1 MARRRRLTDDDALD
15 EVDEL
20 PSSRRAR
27 RRRSGSG
34 GRRWKLLFVL
44 VALVA
49 LLLTAPTIIAKSPL
63 RNTLL
68 GGALPPGAGR
78 LTASDAAFSWTGGQ
92 GLAGVAFLDAKG
104 TQQFGADLVQVSRSL
119 IGLLT
124 NRNDFG
130 TVTITR
136 PILQIETRDGGS
148 SIEDLVAQIAD
159 AATKA
164 AQDPSS
170 GPSAPK
176 SFEVVIL
183 DGTIIGRDLST
194 GQQWQISGLSA
205 SAKPLPAG
213 GWDVRAD
220 GTLRLGS
227 PAVAAGQQPAGADST
242 DLAAQQ
248 APNVDQAGHFKIQL
262 APSGAVNGAEGGD
275 APARK
280 ELFVVA
286 ERLPLAPFEPWLA
299 RVIPGARLTGEASP
313 DLQVVWTDAPL
324 APGSARGSNDQT
336 TQPAVSNVALPHGG
350 AGGFGASSV
359 TARGKLGAANLRFTS
374 TALAGDLLELATMA
388 SSFHATLEG
397 NRLQANNCTLQG
409 DWLQAELNGEFNLEE
424 IKRLSLKSLPTSDAT
439 ITARAELPQL
449 TRMLPRTLRLRP
461 GVRVDSG
468 SMEITAR
475 SAKTDANREWAVA
488 AILQDLVGTDGQRPI
503 RWTKPFEVVFK
514 AIDAD
519 DGPQFQSGLLR
530 STFATATANGAAG
543 GLEGE
548 LQFNLNELAEELG
561 QFQDLSAWKLQGT
574 GAGKFSLRDTGAD
587 RFAVSAELDLEQID
601 VQREG
606 KVVWNDP
613 QVRVEIQAAG
623 SRLDYKPQRIDTAS
637 LMMRGPADTL
647 SAELLEPLGMVDDDS
662 SWFPKL
668 RGDCYLKINGNGP
681 LEQWAGRLRP
691 WVANVPE
698 QLAGQ
703 STISAQLRA
712 APGLLQVDQSTISV
726 QNFAAKVGQTQI
738 NEQGIEAAGDF
749 RWETATRQFASKSY
763 QLSSSSIAFGTRDV
777 SIQFTESGPP
787 LARGDVA
794 FRGDFDRLA
803 AWGDLLGAQS
813 GGVRPRGMFVGR
825 LQLASDAQRAT
836 ATLNATSEPLQLVNS
851 ADGSLAWNEPKVELA
866 TVAAYTSANDQL
878 QLSNVSLICK
888 TVKMEGSGVVE
899 QVRTAGVVRGDV
911 NVTYDAAE
919 LARLLTA
926 YLGPNV
932 QITGANQARLQATGQ
947 LYAAISPPSQGGAGG
962 GISDGSI
969 PPTGVNQ
976 WNVEGPSTAA
986 PPGIPSSFAST
997 QPPAS
1002 SNLPHWSRRWQLAT
1016 QTGWTAA
1023 NVFGLPIGPAQV
1035 AASVRDGQAQF
1046 TPLELTV
1053 GPTGKVSLTP
1063 SVLLDANPQMLVLAP
1078 GQAITNVAI
1087 SAEVSD
1093 RMLKYAA
1100 PIIAGAARTEGS
1112 FSFFLNGAQIPLR
1125 QPKSG
1130 NLDGRLTVHNLAVT
1144 PGPMIQNIAALIKQI
1159 DALSKNSQ
1167 NIGQNLSDNL
1177 NQGLGN
1183 INQGIGSILGAVN
1196 PQKPDAVEPIKG
1208 ITMSEK
1214 AIDVTIADGR
1224 VYHKNLEFL
1233 IDDVPVRSNGSVG
1246 FDETLNLMIEVPI
1259 QQKWVGSKPALQ
1271 SLVGQVI
1278 QIPVSGN
1285 FAHPQVDNRAVGNF
1299 LAQAAQQAA
1308 GGIIGEE
1315 INKAFD
1321 KILKPR

>member
-15 EVDEL
+15 EDDEL

-27 RRRSGSG
+27 RRRSG

-44 VALVA
+44 VALIV
-49 LLLTAPTIIAKSPL
+49 LLLAAPTIIAKSPL
-63 RNTLL
+63 RNALL
-68 GGALPPGAGR
+68 GSALPPGAGR

-119 IGLLT
+119 IGFLS

-164 AQDPSS
+164 AQDPNS

-194 GQQWQISGLSA
+194 GQQWQISGLGA

-227 PAVAAGQQPAGADST
+227 PAVAAGQQPAGASST

-248 APNVDQAGHFKIQL
+248 APNVDQAGRFKIQL
-262 APSGAVNGAEGGD
+262 APSAVANGAGGGD
-275 APARK
+275 APARQ

-286 ERLPLAPFEPWLA
+286 DRLPLAPLEPWLA
-299 RVIPGARLTGEASP
+299 RVVHGARLTGEASP
-313 DLQVVWTDAPL
+313 DLKIAWSDAPL
-324 APGSARGSNDQT
+324 APGSAGGSNDQT
-336 TQPAVSNVALPHGG
+336 TQPAVSNVALTPGG
-350 AGGFGASSV
+350 AGGFGASNI

-388 SSFHATLEG
+388 SSFNATLAG

-514 AIDAD
+514 AIDAA

-623 SRLDYKPQRIDTAS
+623 SRLDFKPQRIETAS

-647 SAELLEPLGMVDDDS
+647 SAELLEPLAMVDDDS
-662 SWFPKL
+662 SWFPQL

-691 WVANVPE
+691 WIANVPE

-712 APGLLQVDQSTISV
+712 APGLLQVDQSKISV

-749 RWETATRQFASKSY
+749 RWEIATRQFASKAY

-878 QLSNVSLICK
+878 QLSNVSLIGK

-947 LYAAISPPSQGGAGG
+947 LYANSSPLNPNTPPLSPPPQGEGNQTWNGN
-962 GISDGSI
+962 
-969 PPTGVNQ
+969 PTTV
-976 WNVEGPSTAA
+976 T
-986 PPGIPSSFAST
+986 PPGTPSSFAST
-997 QPPAS
+997 QQPAS
-1002 SNLPHWSRRWQLAT
+1002 SITPHWSRRWQLAT

-1112 FSFFLNGAQIPLR
+1112 FSFFLNSAQIPLR

-1278 QIPVSGN
+1278 QIPVSGT
-1285 FAHPQVDNRAVGNF
+1285 FAKPQVDNRAVGNF